1 MDDYGIY
8 HSFNPSRLDLR
19 GLNVNSGSDER
30 NENNLARE
38 INLHKDKL
46 TDFRGA
52 HIFGSDLSGR
62 GNFSGAQMDFV
73 IAPYSNLSEI
83 NFSRTRAIGMVL
95 YGANANEGQF
105 ELAKMTAMDARGM
118 SASFARIQMQETDIN
133 GMKIWQT
140 DVPNWQRAYV
150 DVSKLSSAK
159 EPQISSLADRASMK
173 AELDFLDDSFLDN
186 LDAVVDT
193 EEGQSEDNWIELREV
208 DGQLE
213 LLKDRGIVFY
223 SREEVL
229 DYSVND

>member
-1 MDDYGIY
+1 
-8 HSFNPSRLDLR
+8 
-19 GLNVNSGSDER
+19 
-30 NENNLARE
+30 
-38 INLHKDKL
+38 
-46 TDFRGA
+46 
-52 HIFGSDLSGR
+52 
-62 GNFSGAQMDFV
+62 MDFV

-105 ELAKMTAMDARGM
+105 ELAKMTAIDARGM

-150 DVSKLSSAK
+150 DISKLSSTK
-159 EPQISSLADRASMK
+159 ESVSSSLADRESIK

-193 EEGQSEDNWIELREV
+193 EKTQSEDNWIELREV

-223 SREEVL
+223 SREEML
-229 DYSVND
+229 DYSVSD